1 MAVSIIQSKLAL
13 YCSSV
18 RDLATGPHLM
28 KHKVFVG
35 PLQHRVQS
43 SRQTCYL
50 VDLIITKAVRRKCLH
65 RSCHVNV
72 KQG

>member
-1 MAVSIIQSKLAL
+1 MTVSIIQSKLAL

-35 PLQHRVQS
+35 LLQHRVQS
-43 SRQTCYL
+43 SRQSCYL
-50 VDLIITKAVRRKCLH
+50 VDLE
-65 RSCHVNV
+65 
-72 KQG
+72 